1 MYFCQKFEGLIEPNN
16 CINCS
21 MRKAVIFVVLAVF
34 VGIVC
39 FSSSSCTGKS
49 TSDADTD
56 TIMTADTGAVA
67 DSVEEIIAE
76 TPMPKAA
83 DELFDDF
90 FFNFAANRKLQIK
103 RIEFPLP
110 VVTGAK
116 TTYLAKKNWKIDHFF
131 MRQDFYTLIFDSRR
145 QMDVVK
151 DTSIS
156 HVVVERINLPRYSV
170 KQYVFERKQGSWMM
184 TDRKSVG
191 RERVC

>member
-1 MYFCQKFEGLIEPNN
+1 
-16 CINCS
+16 
-21 MRKAVIFVVLAVF
+21 MRKAVIFVVLAIF

-56 TIMTADTGAVA
+56 TIMTADTGAVT
-67 DSVEEIIAE
+67 DSIEEIIAE

-110 VVTGAK
+110 IVTGKK
-116 TTYLAKKNWKIDHFF
+116 TT
-131 MRQDFYTLIFDSRR
+131 
-145 QMDVVK
+145 
-151 DTSIS
+151 
-156 HVVVERINLPRYSV
+156 
-170 KQYVFERKQGSWMM
+170 
-184 TDRKSVG
+184 
-191 RERVC
+191 